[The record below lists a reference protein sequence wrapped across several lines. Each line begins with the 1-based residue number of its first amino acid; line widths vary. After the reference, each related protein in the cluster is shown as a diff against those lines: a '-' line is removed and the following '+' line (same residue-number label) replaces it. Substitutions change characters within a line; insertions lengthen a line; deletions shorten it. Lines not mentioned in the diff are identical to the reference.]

1 MISLRYAVLN
11 AAGVKINGI
20 MVTDPYP
27 ANYWPGYG
35 RYIVAEHGEPN
46 PVPPE
51 SLDIR
56 DGERPF
62 TYLTVRPQGPL
73 GNGDTM
79 DLETGAVTIAPP
91 EDPVPDILADI
102 EAVDEH

>member
-11 AAGVKINGI
+11 HAGVKINGI

-27 ANYWPGYG
+27 ADYWPGYG
-35 RYIVAEHGEPN
+35 RYIVCEFGEPD

-51 SLDIR
+51 CLDIR

-62 TYLTVRPQGPL
+62 TYLTIRPQGPF

-79 DLETGAVTIAPP
+79 DLETGAITYAPP
-91 EDPVPDILADI
+91 AAPVPDILADI

>member
-20 MVTDPYP
+20 IVTDPYP

-35 RYIVAEHGEPN
+35 RYIVAEHGEPD

-51 SLDIR
+51 CLTIR
-56 DGERPF
+56 DDEKPF
-62 TYLTVRPQGPL
+62 TYLTVRPQKSL
-73 GNGDTM
+73 GNGDM
-79 DLETGAVTIAPP
+79 MNLETGAVTPAPP
-91 EDPVPDILADI
+91 DAPLPDIFADS